1 MTVQTAT
8 VNTVSIRTMQSA
20 EVKELLHKV
29 AGFNK
34 TGGNERAKQVV
45 HRVMHDVFQIIEDL
59 DITPEE
65 FWQAVYY
72 INELGQNSEASLL
85 APGLGMDKY
94 LDIRLDAEDEQA
106 GLSGGT
112 PRTIEGPLYVAGAP
126 QHHAFAR
133 MDDGTDSA
141 AEVMILTGQILDQD
155 GQPLA
160 NAVVDVWH
168 ADSKGGYS
176 YFDRSQ
182 SEYNLRRRIT
192 TDEQGR
198 YTARSIIPSGYGCPP
213 EGPTQKLLNQL
224 GRHGN
229 RPAHIHFFISKPGYK
244 HLTTQ
249 INLAGDEY
257 TYDDFAFATRDEL
270 VVDAHRIEDPA
281 EAASFGLAQ
290 PFTKVEFNIQLVP
303 TERTELQTRHQ
314 RQRALESEVTE
325 SQPTTA

>member
-1 MTVQTAT
+1 MTVK
-8 VNTVSIRTMQSA
+8 TMHTA
-20 EVKELLHKV
+20 EVKDLLEKV
-29 AGFNK
+29 AGFN
-34 TGGNERAKQVV
+34 TEGGNERMKTIV
-45 HRVMHDVFQIIEDL
+45 HRVMHDVFQLIEDL
-59 DITPEE
+59 DITPDE

-72 INELGQNSEASLL
+72 INELGQNGEAALL

-106 GLSGGT
+106 GLDGGT

-126 QHHAFAR
+126 KSEAFAR
-133 MDDGTDSA
+133 MDDGTDEA
-141 AEVMILTGQILDQD
+141 AETMILTGQVTDDQ

-160 NAVVDVWH
+160 NAVVDIWH
-168 ADSKGGYS
+168 ADTKGAYS
-176 YFDRSQ
+176 YFDQSQ
-182 SEYNLRRRIT
+182 SEYNLRRRIV

-213 EGPTQKLLNQL
+213 EGSTQQLLNLL

-229 RPAHIHFFISKPGYK
+229 RPAHIHFFISKPGFK

-270 VVDAHRIEDPA
+270 VIDAVRVEDPA
-281 EAASFGLAQ
+281 QAETYGLNG
-290 PFTKVEFNIQLVP
+290 PFTRVEFNIELVSTDKP
-303 TERTELQTRHQ
+303 ELQTRHE
-314 RQRALESEVTE
+314 RQRALEGE
-325 SQPTTA
+325 AA

>member
-1 MTVQTAT
+1 MTVKTMQTA
-8 VNTVSIRTMQSA
+8 
-20 EVKELLHKV
+20 EVQDLLEKV

-34 TGGNERAKQVV
+34 EGGNERVKTIV
-45 HRVMHDVFQIIEDL
+45 HRLMHDVFQIIEDL
-59 DITPEE
+59 DVTPDE

-72 INELGQNSEASLL
+72 VNELGQNGEAALL

-126 QHHAFAR
+126 QSEAFAR
-133 MDDGTDSA
+133 MDDGSDET
-141 AEVMILTGQILDQD
+141 AEIMILTGQVTDEN

-168 ADSKGGYS
+168 ADRKGAYS
-176 YFDRSQ
+176 YFDQSQ
-182 SEYNLRRRIT
+182 SEYNLRRRIV
-192 TDEQGR
+192 TDENGR

-213 EGPTQKLLNQL
+213 EGSTQQLLNLL

-229 RPAHIHFFISKPGYK
+229 RPAHIHFFISKPGFK

-249 INLAGDEY
+249 INLAGDAY

-270 VVDAHRIEDPA
+270 VVDANRIEDHA
-281 EAASFGLAQ
+281 EAEAYGLNK
-290 PFTKVEFNIQLVP
+290 PFTKVEFNIQLV
-303 TERTELQTRHQ
+303 RTDKSELQSRHE
-314 RQRALESEVTE
+314 RKRALEGE
-325 SQPTTA
+325 PA